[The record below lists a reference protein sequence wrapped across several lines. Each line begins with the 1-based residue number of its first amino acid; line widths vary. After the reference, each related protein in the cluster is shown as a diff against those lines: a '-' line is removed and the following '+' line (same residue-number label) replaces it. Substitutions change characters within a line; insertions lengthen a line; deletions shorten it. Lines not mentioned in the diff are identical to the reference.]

1 MPHVAETL
9 QKFCTH
15 KESRQLIC
23 KSCHMMLKGK
33 KELAHTCT
41 EKTCNTLE
49 ENTHSSTEWTC
60 TCCHTTNLY
69 R

>member
-1 MPHVAETL
+1 MLLKLCKKVCT
-9 QKFCTH
+9 QKQ
-15 KESRQLIC
+15 SRQLIC

-33 KELAHTCT
+33 KELADTFS

-49 ENTHSSTEWTC
+49 ENSHSSSEWTC
-60 TCCHTTNLY
+60 TCCHTTSSY